1 MKQNVRKVG
10 VITKR
15 QKELIRKKRR
25 KNRIMLVI
33 TGIALAFSMFCI
45 LDMKAQLKEM
55 KSLLGEMEPGRQKP
69 AGGMENVTA
78 SETENKQKEKQKAI
92 QEKDYMDGIPSVKV
106 EKPREYSR
114 EEAVEKLRELGE
126 NNSVVEKILNN
137 SDLYPE
143 NMLAALANN
152 LEMTDFV
159 AGYTDEGQGVAG
171 GLTESEKEQDFPL
184 FLQWDKRWGYH
195 SYGSSIVGLTG
206 CGPTCLSMV
215 LYYLLRDETLTPDK
229 IADYAMDNG
238 YWVEGSGTAWQLMD
252 DVPAIYGLMVGNIQ
266 RTEEAMLA
274 ALERGS
280 VLICSVGRG
289 DFTVYGH
296 FIVIYG
302 YNEEGFLVNDP
313 NCVDRSGRYW
323 TFDQIGAQIK
333 NIWAYERL

>member
-33 TGIALAFSMFCI
+33 TGIALALSLFCI

-78 SETENKQKEKQKAI
+78 SETENKQKAI

-114 EEAVEKLRELGE
+114 EEAVQKLRELGE
-126 NNSVVEKILNN
+126 NNSVVEKIFNN

-159 AGYTDEGQGVAG
+159 AGYTD
-171 GLTESEKEQDFPL
+171 
-184 FLQWDKRWGYH
+184 
-195 SYGSSIVGLTG
+195 
-206 CGPTCLSMV
+206 
-215 LYYLLRDETLTPDK
+215 
-229 IADYAMDNG
+229 
-238 YWVEGSGTAWQLMD
+238 
-252 DVPAIYGLMVGNIQ
+252 
-266 RTEEAMLA
+266 
-274 ALERGS
+274 
-280 VLICSVGRG
+280 
-289 DFTVYGH
+289 
-296 FIVIYG
+296 
-302 YNEEGFLVNDP
+302 
-313 NCVDRSGRYW
+313 
-323 TFDQIGAQIK
+323 
-333 NIWAYERL
+333 

>member
-1 MKQNVRKVG
+1 MREDAGKAGLN
-10 VITKR
+10 IKR

-25 KNRIMLVI
+25 KNRIMLTI
-33 TGIALAFSMFCI
+33 TGIALALSILYI
-45 LDMKAQLKEM
+45 LDLKEQLKEM
-55 KSLLGEMEPGRQKP
+55 KALLGEVEHAQRS
-69 AGGMENVTA
+69 GMENITA
-78 SETENKQKEKQKAI
+78 AGLRNERKEKEQVI
-92 QEKDYMDGIPSVKV
+92 QEKGYTEGVPAVKV

-114 EEAVEKLRELGE
+114 EEALFKLQEFGE
-126 NNSVVEKILNN
+126 DNPVVEKICKN

-143 NMLAALANN
+143 NMLTALANN
-152 LEMTDFV
+152 PEMADFA
-159 AGYTDEGQGVAG
+159 AGYLDEGLGVTG

-184 FLQWDKRWGYH
+184 FLQWDARWGYH
-195 SYGSSIVGLTG
+195 SYGSSIIGLTG
-206 CGPTCLSMV
+206 CGPACMSMV

-229 IADYAMDNG
+229 IADFAMDNG

-252 DVPAIYGLMVGNIQ
+252 DVPAIYGLMTGNIQ

-274 ALERGS
+274 ALERGG

-302 YNEEGFLVNDP
+302 YNENGFMVNDP
-313 NCVDRSGRYW
+313 NCVARSSRCW

-333 NIWAYERL
+333 NIWAYEKL